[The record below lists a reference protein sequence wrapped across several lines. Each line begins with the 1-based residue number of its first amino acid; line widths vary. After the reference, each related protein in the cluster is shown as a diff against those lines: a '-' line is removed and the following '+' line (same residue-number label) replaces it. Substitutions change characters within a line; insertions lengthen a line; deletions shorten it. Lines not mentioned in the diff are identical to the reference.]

1 METQWFRYSN
11 VYVCSVGGGVETQWF
26 RYSSVYV
33 CSVGG
38 GWRHSGSDIAMFM
51 CVQ

>member
-1 METQWFRYSN
+1 METQWLRYSN
-11 VYVCSVGGGVETQWF
+11 VYE
-26 RYSSVYV
+26 

-51 CVQ
+51 CVQKVGGGHMAV

>member
-1 METQWFRYSN
+1 M
-11 VYVCSVGGGVETQWF
+11 ETQWF

-38 GWRHSGSDIAMFM
+38 GEGWRHSGSDIAMFM